1 MPRLFE
7 KGEHYDNHQAE
18 ITGAFA
24 ARGLVTPANSL
35 EELSA
40 ALKNARERQPISATT
55 NPAKLIGHLTEILA
69 KHALAQAPVT
79 SRNN

>member
-18 ITGAFA
+18 ITEAFA

-35 EELSA
+35 EELAA
-40 ALKNARERQPISATT
+40 ALKSVRARPPVSATT
-55 NPAKLIGHLTEILA
+55 NPAKLIGHLTEIL
-69 KHALAQAPVT
+69 
-79 SRNN
+79 SRHVQEKA